1 MENEMNRHKSS
12 DISRVA
18 IFFAIMLVIHFISS
32 LVFNLWP
39 VPIKPTLVH
48 IPVIVASI
56 MYGPR
61 IGTILGG
68 LMGVISV
75 VTNTVV
81 LLPTSYLFSPF
92 VDQGNLASLMIAM
105 VPRLLIGITPYYC
118 YKFIHNKFGLV
129 LSGLVGSLT
138 NTVFVLSGIFV
149 FFSTVFGGNIK
160 ALLATIVSTNAIV
173 EMIISALVAFT
184 LIPTLSKLNRKLS

>member
-1 MENEMNRHKSS
+1 MNRHKSS

-149 FFSTVFGGNIK
+149 FFSTVFAGNIK

>member
-1 MENEMNRHKSS
+1 MNRHKSS

-75 VTNTVV
+75 VTSTVV

>member
-1 MENEMNRHKSS
+1 MNRHKSS
-12 DISRVA
+12 DISRAA

-56 MYGPR
+56 IYGPR

-173 EMIISALVAFT
+173 EMIISALITFT

>member
-1 MENEMNRHKSS
+1 MNRHKSS

-61 IGTILGG
+61 IGTLLGG

-81 LLPTSYLFSPF
+81 LLPTNYLFSPF

-173 EMIISALVAFT
+173 EMIISALVTFT
-184 LIPTLSKLNRKLS
+184 LIPTLSKLNLKMS

>member
-1 MENEMNRHKSS
+1 MNRHKSS

-184 LIPTLSKLNRKLS
+184 LIPTLSKLNHKLS

>member
-1 MENEMNRHKSS
+1 MNRHKSS

-61 IGTILGG
+61 IGTLLGG

-81 LLPTSYLFSPF
+81 LLPTNYLFSPF

-160 ALLATIVSTNAIV
+160 ALLATIVSTNAII
-173 EMIISALVAFT
+173 EMIISALVTFT
-184 LIPTLSKLNRKLS
+184 LIPTLSKLNRKMS

>member
-1 MENEMNRHKSS
+1 MNRHKSS

-138 NTVFVLSGIFV
+138 NTAFVLSGIFV

-173 EMIISALVAFT
+173 EMIISALVTFT

>member
-1 MENEMNRHKSS
+1 MNRHKSS

-61 IGTILGG
+61 IGTLLGG

-81 LLPTSYLFSPF
+81 LLPTNYLFSPF

-160 ALLATIVSTNAIV
+160 ALLATIVSTNTII
-173 EMIISALVAFT
+173 EMIISALVTFT
-184 LIPTLSKLNRKLS
+184 LIPTLSKLNRKMS

>member
-1 MENEMNRHKSS
+1 
-12 DISRVA
+12 
-18 IFFAIMLVIHFISS
+18 
-32 LVFNLWP
+32 
-39 VPIKPTLVH
+39 
-48 IPVIVASI
+48 
-56 MYGPR
+56 
-61 IGTILGG
+61 
-68 LMGVISV
+68 MGVISV

>member
-1 MENEMNRHKSS
+1 MNRHKSS

-173 EMIISALVAFT
+173 EMIISALITFT